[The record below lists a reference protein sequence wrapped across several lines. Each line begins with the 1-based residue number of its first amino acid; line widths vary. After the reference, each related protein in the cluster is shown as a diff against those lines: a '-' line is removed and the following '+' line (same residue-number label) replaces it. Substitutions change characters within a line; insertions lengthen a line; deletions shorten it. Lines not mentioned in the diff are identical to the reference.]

1 MTIEVLN
8 VCKSY
13 NGKTVLD
20 KVCMNIS
27 SDSLIAVT
35 GDHGCGKTTLIRI
48 LAGLETPD
56 SGQVNLLGDYKYAW
70 INAGTVFQEDRLCP
84 DFSAAVNVA
93 MVNEKLSEKVAREEL
108 YKLLAP
114 GRADVPA
121 GQLSPAEGRM
131 VSIVR
136 ACIVPSDVRF
146 MDEPFAGMTPEEK
159 EKAVRYLQTTIGHTP
174 LVITCAPG
182 EEPAGFRPFPL
193 GEDPA

>member
-1 MTIEVLN
+1 MTIEVLD

-84 DFSAAVNVA
+84 GFFGCR
-93 MVNEKLSEKVAREEL
+93 KR
-108 YKLLAP
+108 
-114 GRADVPA
+114 GH
-121 GQLSPAEGRM
+121 GQ
-131 VSIVR
+131 
-136 ACIVPSDVRF
+136 
-146 MDEPFAGMTPEEK
+146 
-159 EKAVRYLQTTIGHTP
+159 
-174 LVITCAPG
+174 
-182 EEPAGFRPFPL
+182 
-193 GEDPA
+193 